1 MFSALRRLSRKPE
14 EKVFPSG
21 IAPVD
26 QQMQKKYAKGVQ
38 YNMKIIIK
46 GDRNT
51 GKSALLHRLT
61 GCEFKEEYIPTHE
74 IQVAN
79 VNWNY
84 RGAEDIVKVEVWDIV
99 DKSQKRKNPSD
110 GLKIQNETANPADSM
125 VLDAEFINVY
135 KGTHGVIIILDITK
149 AWTWQYTQR
158 ELDKIPAH
166 IAVLIL
172 ANFQDMGEHKVVQ
185 TEEIISFI
193 EHYERPSGSAEIYF
207 CECSVKE
214 GFGLS
219 FIYKFLNMPFLILQR
234 ETLLRQLEANTLEI
248 EESRETLSIDSS
260 SPEQCYEKFKL
271 LQKAPETMGSKHVSS
286 YDLKIVNENEG
297 NEGNKD
303 DLVTIKAQQ
312 ALNLNPIKQL
322 PVAQVTPPALNL
334 NSVKQLPVAQAT
346 PPVESTKPITDKNNA
361 ETLKPSRFQLYKSKF
376 FGGDVETK
384 DMFKNQQ
391 EVNNVDEFVPD
402 QLDSEFLNTSTV
414 IATAPSNRKENY
426 LMSNS
431 ISDDDDI
438 CDGKPTIASYED
450 LESDH
455 NDVSFEKS
463 ESEEEFDELSDSER
477 PVIKTPEHSMFQV
490 KPSKSSDTNVNN
502 DIIKHNGTN
511 KYNDTKKNDTSEY
524 NCANKHNDNKKYD
537 SSDCNDTK
545 KYSDNNKHVS
555 KCENK
560 KSSSNELDIQSDDDS
575 TNKSLNLQSN
585 CLQSNQSN
593 ISSEEENNVYEIAS
607 VVEED
612 WMQDK
617 SADESDTK
625 DEKEKNKKNNEKIKN
640 TINDSKKNSAVVEKK
655 TSINFDVDELEIF
668 MQNQLQKTPSKDVS
682 TDEIKVKEKKKKKK
696 TSLTQG
702 NETAENV
709 KQKKKL
715 KATDLQNQVTANSSD
730 LSKSKEVKNQNA
742 TKHIKSSDEK
752 KKKTKSK
759 TKQTEDTL
767 DNFFA
772 S

>member
-110 GLKIQNETANPADSM
+110 GLKIQNE
-125 VLDAEFINVY
+125 
-135 KGTHGVIIILDITK
+135 
-149 AWTWQYTQR
+149 
-158 ELDKIPAH
+158 
-166 IAVLIL
+166 